1 MSCINPVSTPL
12 PQILWRPF
20 FFILWI
26 QKEFSPLLP
35 LRLDWMFLNLLPNS
49 APLFSFSAFL
59 MEISLY
65 TSNITSTLLELDPS
79 CSAKLHVGHLSKHL
93 VVSYESLYKGHSIY
107 YKCWWLHDHVWG
119 WNTSFSILLPK
130 LPSLFFLMLHQ
141 QWIMP
146 RKGAQVDDSE
156 LPSFKVFCCEL
167 LISSW
172 PGLFKAGLK

>member
-35 LRLDWMFLNLLPNS
+35 LRLDWMFLNILPNS

-59 MEISLY
+59 MEISLN
-65 TSNITSTLLELDPS
+65 TSNITSILLELDPS

-93 VVSYESLYKGHSIY
+93 VVSFESLYKGHSIY
-107 YKCWWLHDHVWG
+107 YKCWWLLEHFFFNSFAKAAFFVFLNAPSAVDNAQERGPSG
-119 WNTSFSILLPK
+119 WLRTS
-130 LPSLFFLMLHQ
+130 
-141 QWIMP
+141 
-146 RKGAQVDDSE
+146 
-156 LPSFKVFCCEL
+156 
-167 LISSW
+167 LI
-172 PGLFKAGLK
+172 